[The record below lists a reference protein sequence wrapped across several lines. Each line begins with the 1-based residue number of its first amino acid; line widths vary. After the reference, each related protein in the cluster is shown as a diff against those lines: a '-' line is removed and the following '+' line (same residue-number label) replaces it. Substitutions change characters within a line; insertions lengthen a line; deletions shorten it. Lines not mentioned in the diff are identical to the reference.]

1 MSVVVEGI
9 DFLIGLVGSCGT
21 SHDKASKS
29 EQSKGMVGCYL
40 ICGMIWCYVSGR
52 HSYRSFSSVLTFGAM
67 LQLAGFLFLTVKVR
81 AQRTV
86 AGISSKTLQ
95 MYLVFLVC
103 RLGNTCFKRG
113 YIPSDK
119 SGKGAYQAL
128 DGLSVLL
135 ILHLL
140 FCIHHSH
147 KATYQK
153 ENDTM
158 KIAPLL
164 APCGVLALLVRLPL
178 SRSPVFDSLWMASAY
193 VDALAMLPQLWMMM
207 KIGGKVEG
215 LTAHFVAAMT
225 SRSIFGLIFWWVA
238 YKDARKFESSA
249 LSLNVLLATFFVQ
262 LLIAADFMYYYAK
275 ARLSGKRVILP
286 PVVGSG
292 LEI

>member
-9 DFLIGLVGSCGT
+9 DFFLQIFQSSGT
-21 SHDKASKS
+21 SQDKVSKS
-29 EQSKGMVGCYL
+29 QQSKGMVGCYL
-40 ICGMIWCYVSGR
+40 ICGMMWCYVSGQQ
-52 HSYRSFSSVLTFGAM
+52 SYRTFSSVLTFGAM
-67 LQLAGFLFLTVKVR
+67 VQLAGFLFLTVKVR

-95 MYLVFLVC
+95 MYLVFLLC

-113 YIPSDK
+113 YVPSDK
-119 SGKGAYQAL
+119 SGKGAYQML
-128 DGLSVLL
+128 DGLSVLA

-147 KATYQK
+147 KSTYQQ

-164 APCGVLALLVRLPL
+164 MPCGVLAMLVRLPL
-178 SRSPVFDSLWMASAY
+178 SRSAVFDSLWMASAY
-193 VDALAMLPQLWMMM
+193 VDMLAMLPQLWMMT

-225 SRSIFGLIFWWVA
+225 SRSVFGLIFWWVA
-238 YKDARKFESSA
+238 YKDALRFESSA
-249 LSLNVLLATFFVQ
+249 ISLNVLLGTFVVQ
-262 LLIAADFMYYYAK
+262 LLIAADFMYYYGK

-286 PVVGSG
+286 PIVGSG
-292 LEI
+292 VEI